1 MSRAFRSDSLPI
13 PALFCPTHGEQPGR
27 TVCRWCSFGKHIFM
41 PEAVSSSSRNGLG
54 VSGRAILSGGVA
66 PFYTQSEHCSDDP
79 IAQRTHG

>member
-41 PEAVSSSSRNGLG
+41 PFAVTLSSPDGDGLSVPSSN
-54 VSGRAILSGGVA
+54 GVA
-66 PFYTQSEHCSDDP
+66 PLFCQSEHCSDDP